1 MFKKVSVYIK
11 QKTMI
16 GKKTFFFMSFL
27 ICSLTIT
34 AQQLTT
40 QISNTD
46 SSPTLI
52 LTPKSFHVSQP
63 VRDMPVCDDLSTF
76 DGFIV
81 PKDGHNTSATM
92 SDKRTRKLNH
102 LKSAGKSSTQTDPLL
117 SNSYQALHETQT
129 RAPLTS
135 FEGIGAN
142 VSPPDPSMAVGPN
155 HIVTMENGVW
165 AVYDKNGTIAS
176 SFPKPLNQPL
186 SGPNHADNAGDPVV
200 MYDREADRW
209 FISQFQLSGSA
220 SLSDDVFLIGI
231 SVTPDP
237 TGAYYVYEYEL
248 GAGNDYPHYG
258 VWGDSYVTAG
268 NFTGAQKV
276 YTFNRTKMLAG
287 DSSAEIAGF
296 SPASLGASGFAAP
309 IPVHSEA
316 AGAATGA
323 IKIVYYQ
330 DDAFS
335 GVSSDHIGMWNIDM
349 DWSDINSSSIS
360 AKIEIPT
367 AAFDAAIAGGFA
379 NLQQPGTSQ
388 RIDAIVG
395 AVMNMSHW
403 YKFDTYESILLNW
416 VVEITNGSQ
425 ISGIR
430 WVELRSTNNGG
441 SWSVYQ
447 EGTFTDPTGNDSV
460 FMGCIAMDKQGNIG
474 LGYTKTGAATY
485 PSLYYTG
492 RMASDPLGT
501 MTVAED
507 LVIAGSTVT
516 TNDRYGDY
524 GQGVRDPSDDLT
536 FWVTSEY
543 SGAPDKKVR
552 VYSFKLG
559 TDYDDNVAITAI
571 TNPVSGA
578 GLSSTQTVTVT
589 IANTGLNAQS
599 NIPLQLSLDGT
610 LVASEVFTGSISG
623 GSSTSY
629 SFTQTIDVSTIGQ
642 DYTIEA
648 CTNLSGDQE
657 TTNDC
662 FTANVSNLVGIDLT
676 VTAIIDPKTNV
687 GLTSTE
693 DITFTLENIG
703 GQDQSNIPISFTI
716 DGGTPINANY
726 SGPLNAGEV
735 INLTLAGVADVSVT
749 GAHTICVTIN
759 QLGDQDTSNDLF
771 CVNLINMDCTGAA
784 TTSGSTAC
792 SSDGIKRFILGSI
805 DVDDGGSGCN
815 TENDA
820 GIVGYAN
827 RTYLSTDL
835 DRASG
840 ENTHLL
846 QAQTNWGTQN
856 LSAWIDFNDNG
867 VFESTELL
875 INQAY
880 TIEDQLED
888 FDLVIPTNAT
898 LGAHILRLKSFD
910 NSASGDPTNP
920 CGDVAYGEIHDY
932 TVNIIDSNYISWIGV
947 ANTSW
952 NNTLNWSTGVIPTSS
967 DIVVIDGTFNNE
979 PSIASS
985 TNATAKS
992 VTVAAGNTLTI
1003 DETSSLTVSGDFT
1016 NSGTV
1021 TLNSTEDD
1029 FSSLIVTGTAI
1040 GNIVYNRYVNSY
1052 DTNAL
1057 GGGWD
1062 LIGAPA
1068 GMTISAFIAA
1078 NGEAGSDVIKVLGTN
1093 YAFSQYDNAT
1103 GQWNRYA
1110 TASQIG
1116 SFEAGQG
1123 YSMATNAGDGATVA
1137 FTGAMQTTTQSIN
1150 VINNDGLNNV
1160 GIRWNLVS
1168 NPFPSYINGNTAAEA
1183 VNNFMDVNSGVIDG
1197 SFLGVYGWNGSSY
1210 TTYNN
1215 TSDAFSIAPGQ
1226 GFWVAAANT
1235 VDTPLDFTTAMRTTT
1250 GSGDFVAGPQP
1261 LVYKLELK
1269 LFNGETPKAATKFYF
1284 RDGLSL
1290 DLDPGYDAGAY
1301 NQSTKLSTRLPQG
1314 SQEFAFEINAMGI
1327 DALQNTRVPL
1337 EIRQNAGQEFSVS
1350 IADME
1355 LPQDIYVYLEDTL
1368 NGTLTSLKEGDFE
1381 LTAQSDISGA
1391 DRFFIVFKDNSVLS
1405 SGDTLGINAL
1415 NVYKANTDSFVTI
1428 TGISLELG
1436 QLNATIY
1443 NILGQTVREKALNP
1457 TTATQTISTQG
1468 LVSGV
1473 YIVQLRSGNQIF
1485 IKNIIIE

>member
-1 MFKKVSVYIK
+1 
-11 QKTMI
+11 
-16 GKKTFFFMSFL
+16 
-27 ICSLTIT
+27 
-34 AQQLTT
+34 
-40 QISNTD
+40 
-46 SSPTLI
+46 
-52 LTPKSFHVSQP
+52 
-63 VRDMPVCDDLSTF
+63 
-76 DGFIV
+76 
-81 PKDGHNTSATM
+81 
-92 SDKRTRKLNH
+92 
-102 LKSAGKSSTQTDPLL
+102 
-117 SNSYQALHETQT
+117 
-129 RAPLTS
+129 
-135 FEGIGAN
+135 
-142 VSPPDPSMAVGPN
+142 
-155 HIVTMENGVW
+155 
-165 AVYDKNGTIAS
+165 
-176 SFPKPLNQPL
+176 
-186 SGPNHADNAGDPVV
+186 
-200 MYDREADRW
+200 
-209 FISQFQLSGSA
+209 
-220 SLSDDVFLIGI
+220 
-231 SVTPDP
+231 
-237 TGAYYVYEYEL
+237 
-248 GAGNDYPHYG
+248 
-258 VWGDSYVTAG
+258 
-268 NFTGAQKV
+268 
-276 YTFNRTKMLAG
+276 
-287 DSSAEIAGF
+287 
-296 SPASLGASGFAAP
+296 
-309 IPVHSEA
+309 
-316 AGAATGA
+316 
-323 IKIVYYQ
+323 
-330 DDAFS
+330 
-335 GVSSDHIGMWNIDM
+335 
-349 DWSDINSSSIS
+349 
-360 AKIEIPT
+360 
-367 AAFDAAIAGGFA
+367 
-379 NLQQPGTSQ
+379 
-388 RIDAIVG
+388 
-395 AVMNMSHW
+395 MSHW

-559 TDYDDNVAITAI
+559 TDYDDDVAITAI

-1029 FSSLIVTGTAI
+1029 FSSLIVTGTAT
-1040 GNIVYNRYVNSY
+1040 GNVIYNRYVNAFS
-1052 DTNAL
+1052 ASA

-1062 LIGAPA
+1062 GTGPPVAMSITDFITDNTGVIYQVGDTYALGPFNNLTNLYEYYTTTTAPSAGAFTA
-1068 GMTISAFIAA
+1068 G
-1078 NGEAGSDVIKVLGTN
+1078 K
-1093 YAFSQYDNAT
+1093 
-1103 GQWNRYA
+1103 
-1110 TASQIG
+1110 
-1116 SFEAGQG
+1116 G
-1123 YSMATNAGDGATVA
+1123 YTMATTDTNGATVQY
-1137 FTGAMQTTTQSIN
+1137 TGTIATTNQSID
-1150 VINNDGLNNV
+1150 VINNDDANGGV
-1160 GIRWNLVS
+1160 GRRWNFVS
-1168 NPFPSYINGNTAAEA
+1168 NPYPSYINGNATAEA
-1183 VNNFMDVNSGVIDG
+1183 INNFMDVNSSVIDG

-1226 GFWVAAANT
+1226 GFFVAAASTTNT
-1235 VDTPLDFTTAMRTTT
+1235 ALDFTTAMRTTT
-1250 GSGDFVAGPQP
+1250 GTGDFVLGPQP
-1261 LVYKLELK
+1261 LIYRLELK

-1337 EIRQNAGQEFSVS
+1337 EIRQNAGQAFRVS

-1381 LTAQSDISGA
+1381 LTAQSDISGLQI
-1391 DRFFIVFKDNSVLS
+1391 DS
-1405 SGDTLGINAL
+1405 S
-1415 NVYKANTDSFVTI
+1415 
-1428 TGISLELG
+1428 
-1436 QLNATIY
+1436 
-1443 NILGQTVREKALNP
+1443 
-1457 TTATQTISTQG
+1457 
-1468 LVSGV
+1468 
-1473 YIVQLRSGNQIF
+1473 
-1485 IKNIIIE
+1485 

>member
-1 MFKKVSVYIK
+1 
-11 QKTMI
+11 
-16 GKKTFFFMSFL
+16 MSFL

-52 LTPKSFHVSQP
+52 LTPKSFHVSQA

-102 LKSAGKSSTQTDPLL
+102 LKSAGKSSTQTDPLS

-335 GVSSDHIGMWNIDM
+335 GVSSDHIGLWNIDM

-360 AKIEIPT
+360 GKIEIPT

-559 TDYDDNVAITAI
+559 TDYDDDVAITAI

-629 SFTQTIDVSTIGQ
+629 SFTQTIDISTIGQ
-642 DYTIEA
+642 DYTIET
-648 CTNLSGDQE
+648 CTNLSGDQA
-657 TTNDC
+657 TSNDC
-662 FTANVSNLVGIDLT
+662 LTANVSNLVGIDLT
-676 VTAIIDPKTNV
+676 VTAIIDPQTNV

-1029 FSSLIVTGTAI
+1029 FSSLIVTGTATGDI
-1040 GNIVYNRYVNSY
+1040 TYNRFVNSY
-1052 DTNAL
+1052 NDGF

-1062 LIGAPA
+1062 LIGSPA

-1093 YAFSQYDNAT
+1093 YAFSQYDNAI
-1103 GQWNRYA
+1103 GDWVRYQ
-1110 TASQIG
+1110 TASQTG
-1116 SFEAGQG
+1116 SFTTGQG
-1123 YSMATNAGDGATVA
+1123 YSMATVEVSPPPPGAAGTTVA
-1137 FTGAMQTTTQSIN
+1137 FTGAMQTTDQSIDI
-1150 VINNDGLNNV
+1150 INNTGLNGV
-1160 GIRWNLVS
+1160 GRRWNLVS
-1168 NPFPSYINGNTAAEA
+1168 NPYPSYINGNTAAGA
-1183 VNNFMDVNSGVIDG
+1183 SNFIDTNLAVIDDNYG
-1197 SFLGVYGWNGSSY
+1197 AVYGWNGSSY
-1210 TTYNN
+1210 DIYNLL
-1215 TSDAFSIAPGQ
+1215 TGAFSIAPGQ
-1226 GFWVAAANT
+1226 GFWVAALNTTDTALSFTAN
-1235 VDTPLDFTTAMRTTT
+1235 MRTTT
-1250 GSGDFVAGPQP
+1250 GTGDFVSGPQ
-1261 LVYKLELK
+1261 LLTHHVAVK
-1269 LFNGETPKAATKFYF
+1269 LFNGETQKATTDFYF

-1290 DLDPGYDAGAY
+1290 GLDPGYDAAAF
-1301 NQSTKLSTRLPQG
+1301 NQSTKLSSRLAMG
-1314 SQEFAFEINAMGI
+1314 SQETAFSINAMGM
-1327 DALQNTRVPL
+1327 DAMQNTRVPL
-1337 EIRQNAGQEFSVS
+1337 EIRQNAGQTFRVS
-1350 IADME
+1350 MTDMD
-1355 LPQDIYVYLEDTL
+1355 LPEDIYVYLEDTL
-1368 NGTLTSLKEGDFE
+1368 NGTLTSLKDQDFE
-1381 LTAQSDISGA
+1381 LEAQSNLSGA
-1391 DRFFIVFKDNSVLS
+1391 DRFFIVFKSNSVLS
-1405 SGDTLGINAL
+1405 SGDTLGIDAL

-1428 TGISLELG
+1428 AGITPDLQQLEVRLFSMLG
-1436 QLNATIY
+1436 VAVKQAQLNT
-1443 NILGQTVREKALNP
+1443 
-1457 TTATQTISTQG
+1457 TTATQTISTDG
-1468 LVSGV
+1468 LASGL
-1473 YIVQLRSGNQIF
+1473 YMVQIKSGNQTIV
-1485 IKNIIIE
+1485 KKIIVK